1 MESVRVEKT
10 VKTAVLTVDVLL
22 DILVTGEGV
31 KDYPPH
37 QAVVLAVPQAVV
49 LVVIAFQGF
58 LVNSQNESC
67 GVECQEPLML
77 SLGIYFL

>member
-31 KDYPPH
+31 KEYPPH
-37 QAVVLAVPQAVV
+37 QAAQALAVPQAAVLTVV
-49 LVVIAFQGF
+49 LVRLIVIKK
-58 LVNSQNESC
+58 LK
-67 GVECQEPLML
+67 
-77 SLGIYFL
+77 

>member
-31 KDYPPH
+31 KEYHPPH
-37 QAVVLAVPQAVV
+37 QAVVLVV
-49 LVVIAFQGF
+49 LVRLIVIKK
-58 LVNSQNESC
+58 LK
-67 GVECQEPLML
+67 
-77 SLGIYFL
+77 